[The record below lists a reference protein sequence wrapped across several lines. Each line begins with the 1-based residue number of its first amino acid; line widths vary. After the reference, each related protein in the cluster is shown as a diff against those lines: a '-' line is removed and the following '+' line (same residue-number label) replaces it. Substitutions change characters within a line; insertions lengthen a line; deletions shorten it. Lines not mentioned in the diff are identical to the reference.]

1 MPDMSPRV
9 SLVLAATVAAATLAA
24 GPAAAQVADTTPPDI
39 TVTVP
44 SEGQVFASDQGN
56 IPTAFTCHDDTDPNP
71 RCEGPA
77 FIDTTQV
84 GDQLFTVTG
93 TDQTGNSAPK
103 LVHYR
108 VVDMI
113 PPQIT
118 ITAPTA
124 GQHFPLHST
133 QDATFDCTDAGG
145 SLIDQCEGTQNV
157 DTSQLGPQMFTV
169 LAIDGAGNRTT
180 MSVPYVVDPVLT
192 FDPDLDHNT
201 QAVMNAAVPA
211 LKRLV
216 HSRSAKISTTVR
228 PGSRVAVK
236 VTGKRGAVVAK
247 GSGRAGANAVV
258 TFSLR
263 VNGAKGRRLLRGRLH
278 VLVTVTNGRV
288 AHRTRVVKVS
298 R

>member
-93 TDQTGNSAPK
+93 TDQTGNSAPQ